1 METSFPKPE
10 IKVLLL
16 EGVSRNAVLA
26 FERAGYS
33 QIEFHEKALS
43 EEKLLERIADAHIVG
58 IRSRTHLTDT
68 VLQRARRLIA
78 VGCFCIGT
86 NQVDLAAARRLGV
99 PVFNAPY
106 SNTRSV
112 AELVIAETI
121 MLLRGVPQ
129 KNALCHRGGW
139 TKSALGS
146 YEVRGKTLGVV
157 GYGHIG
163 TQVGLLA
170 EALGMQVIFHD
181 VETKLALGNARRGEP
196 GRPARQRRR
205 GQPARAG
212 NGGDEMDDRREATR
226 RDASRRAAAQRLARH
241 RGRHR
246 CARRELAWWPPCRRG
261 CRRVSRRTAGQRRCV
276 RVAAARHGQRD
287 PHAAHRGQY
296 ARSAGQHRHRSRQ
309 QARALQRQR
318 LDLVGG
324 EFPGSLAARTS
335 AQPPPAAY
343 PPQRAGRMSRI
354 NEIFSS
360 GNINIDAQFLQTD
373 AEVGYVVIDVA
384 ADRAAGRADQRSS
397 RADTGHAAGAGA
409 VLATDRRS
417 RSLLTLAHVTTG
429 ATMPTKT
436 ARRRTGSVGAIERH
450 AHGGYERLLRAA
462 QALPAIRVAVAHP
475 CSSEALQAAIESRD
489 EGLIEPILVGRARAS
504 TRSRSKPASRWPV
517 SSASTPSTAPPRLPR
532 QCGLRA
538 RATPPP

>member
-181 VETKLALGNARRGEP
+181 VETKLALGNARAAASLDDLLASADAVSLHVPETAATKWMIGAKQLAAMRP
-196 GRPARQRRR
+196 GALLL
-205 GQPARAG
+205 
-212 NGGDEMDDRREATR
+212 N
-226 RDASRRAAAQRLARH
+226 ASRGTVVDIDALAESLRGGRLAGAAVDVFPVEPQGNDDAFESPL
-241 RGRHR
+241 RGMDNVILTPHIGGSTLEAQDNIGIEVASKLVRYSDNGSTLSAVNFPEVSLPEHPR
-246 CARRELAWWPPCRRG
+246 
-261 CRRVSRRTAGQRRCV
+261 SRRLL
-276 RVAAARHGQRD
+276 HI
-287 PHAAHRGQY
+287 HRN
-296 ARSAGQHRHRSRQ
+296 
-309 QARALQRQR
+309 
-318 LDLVGG
+318 V
-324 EFPGSLAARTS
+324 PGVL
-335 AQPPPAAY
+335 
-343 PPQRAGRMSRI
+343 SRI

-384 ADRAAGRADQRSS
+384 ADPQQAAQLKDR
-397 RADTGHAAGAGA
+397 
-409 VLATDRRS
+409 LAQVPGTLRS
-417 RSLLTLAHVTTG
+417 RVL
-429 ATMPTKT
+429 
-436 ARRRTGSVGAIERH
+436 
-450 AHGGYERLLRAA
+450 Y
-462 QALPAIRVAVAHP
+462 
-475 CSSEALQAAIESRD
+475 
-489 EGLIEPILVGRARAS
+489 
-504 TRSRSKPASRWPV
+504 
-517 SSASTPSTAPPRLPR
+517 
-532 QCGLRA
+532 
-538 RATPPP
+538 